1 MYRLNVCAVRKWFQQ
16 AGAMNSESVK
26 DEEVFPQSPCKE
38 DEEMCSGKVA
48 VEQEAVDDG
57 QNA

>member
-16 AGAMNSESVK
+16 ADAMNSESVK

-38 DEEMCSGKVA
+38 DEEMCSG
-48 VEQEAVDDG
+48 AVDDG